1 MGEYFMFEEE
11 KSLLLDMDS
20 QQTGQK
26 LFQPDESEIIESNNF
41 LREINGGGEDNFR

>member
-20 QQTGQK
+20 
-26 LFQPDESEIIESNNF
+26 
-41 LREINGGGEDNFR
+41 